1 MAKIIAVANQKGGV
15 GKTVTTV
22 HLAATLGE
30 FGASVVVVD
39 ADPQN
44 NAADYL
50 GRGEAFPAEAVSLS
64 EAQMPLGE
72 LLESLDAQYD
82 YIVIDG
88 PPSKGAPATRAAVVA
103 ADLIVVPVDS
113 AYDDMKSTLDFAHE
127 LHELEKELG
136 RTLDARILFTKDGD
150 YAINKAIRSVV
161 PGAAQLQALRTRT
174 PWRSSFRNNS
184 PTGLPVTRYK
194 DEVAKASFRNLRDEI
209 LKLMGLPP
217 MGAPEPAAPVAAAA
231 KRAKKSAP
239 RKTKAPARATRTQP
253 AAVGGEQ

>member
-1 MAKIIAVANQKGGV
+1 MAKIVAVANQKGGV

-30 FGASVVVVD
+30 FGARVVVVD

-44 NAADYL
+44 NAVDYL
-50 GRGEAFPAEAVSLS
+50 SRGDNFPAEAVSLS
-64 EAQMPLGE
+64 EAKVSLGE
-72 LLESLDAQYD
+72 LLETLDPQYD
-82 YIVIDG
+82 FIVIDG

-113 AYDDMKSTLDFAHE
+113 AYDDMKSTLDFTHE

-150 YAINKAIRSVV
+150 YAINKAIKSVV
-161 PGAAQLQALRTRT
+161 PGAAQLEALRTRT

-184 PTGLPVTRYK
+184 PAGLPVTQYK

-209 LKLMGLPP
+209 LKLMGMEPL
-217 MGAPEPAAPVAAAA
+217 GAPEPAVPEAVTV
-231 KRAKKSAP
+231 KKARKTAP
-239 RKTKAPARATRTQP
+239 RKAPARA
-253 AAVGGEQ
+253 AAKRVVTTTGEN

>member
-30 FGASVVVVD
+30 FGARVVVVD

-44 NAADYL
+44 NAVDYL
-50 GRGEAFPAEAVSLS
+50 SRGDAFPAAALSLS
-64 EAQMPLGE
+64 EAKAPLGE
-72 LLESLDAQYD
+72 LLEILDAQYD
-82 YIVIDG
+82 FIVIDG

-113 AYDDMKSTLDFAHE
+113 AYDDMKSTLDFTHE

-136 RTLDARILFTKDGD
+136 RTLEARILFTKDGD

-161 PGAAQLQALRTRT
+161 PGAAQLAALRTRT

-184 PTGLPVTRYK
+184 PAGLPVTQYK
-194 DEVAKASFRNLRDEI
+194 DEVAKASFRDLRDEL
-209 LKLMGLPP
+209 LKLMGMEP
-217 MGAPEPAAPVAAAA
+217 MGAPQPVAAAA
-231 KRAKKSAP
+231 KRTAA
-239 RKTKAPARATRTQP
+239 RTPARKRKPPARTATAQGV
-253 AAVGGEQ
+253 AKAGDDA

>member
-1 MAKIIAVANQKGGV
+1 MAKIVAVANQKGGV

-30 FGASVVVVD
+30 FGARVVVVD

-44 NAADYL
+44 NAVDYL
-50 GRGEAFPAEAVSLS
+50 SRGDSFPAEAVSLS
-64 EAQMPLGE
+64 EAKVSLGE
-72 LLESLDAQYD
+72 LLEALDPQYD
-82 YIVIDG
+82 FIVIDG

-113 AYDDMKSTLDFAHE
+113 AYDDMKSTLDFTHE

-150 YAINKAIRSVV
+150 YAINKAIKSVV
-161 PGAAQLQALRTRT
+161 PGAAQLEALRTRT

-184 PTGLPVTRYK
+184 PAGLPVTQYK
-194 DEVAKASFRNLRDEI
+194 DEVAKSSFRNLRDEI
-209 LKLMGLPP
+209 LKLMGMEP
-217 MGAPEPAAPVAAAA
+217 MGAPKPVVSEAVT
-231 KRAKKSAP
+231 AKKARKTAP
-239 RKTKAPARATRTQP
+239 RKAPARAAGKRVVATT
-253 AAVGGEQ
+253 GEN